1 MGTTWTLFNQG
12 YFILGS
18 ENYRIVLM
26 LCIRARFL
34 VVPVANI
41 IPQEI
46 EISDSDSET
55 LDGGGESGP
64 KDVPASIRDGRK
76 RKRATR
82 GRSQLNPEALRPP
95 RENTPPQG
103 TKVYR
108 GNIGQFQTKKPE
120 NNGRR
125 QEEET
130 TSPNPGDIEGK
141 RDADVHGYGT
151 NKSSM
156 PDSKSPPSK
165 SAPMAKAAATEV
177 MITEK
182 SFDLRDNV
190 TRRKEFQASVEAI
203 LRDDGPI
210 YSSYDTGKAG
220 NGRGGVDKGSRG
232 GQGEDEDVNA
242 ATTHVKAVA
251 GGSNGASSK
260 GKGKAGGASGGVKLT
275 PMEQQVCDLKAKHPG
290 VLLLVECGYRFRF
303 FGEDAL
309 AAAKVE

>member
-1 MGTTWTLFNQG
+1 M
-12 YFILGS
+12 
-18 ENYRIVLM
+18 
-26 LCIRARFL
+26 
-34 VVPVANI
+34 
-41 IPQEI
+41 
-46 EISDSDSET
+46 
-55 LDGGGESGP
+55 
-64 KDVPASIRDGRK
+64 
-76 RKRATR
+76 RATR

-108 GNIGQFQTKKPE
+108 GNIGQFQQKKQK

-141 RDADVHGYGT
+141 QGSDVHGYGT

-156 PDSKSPPSK
+156 PNPKSPLSK
-165 SAPMAKAAATEV
+165 SAPMAKTVATEV
-177 MITEK
+177 IITEE

-210 YSSYDTGKAG
+210 YSSCDTGKAG
-220 NGRGGVDKGSRG
+220 DDRGGLDEGSRG
-232 GQGEDEDVNA
+232 GQGEDEDVKS
-242 ATTHVKAVA
+242 ATTYMKAFA
-251 GGSNGASSK
+251 GGSNGTSSK
-260 GKGKAGGASGGVKLT
+260 GKGKAGGASRGVKLT

-309 AAAKVE
+309 AAAKV